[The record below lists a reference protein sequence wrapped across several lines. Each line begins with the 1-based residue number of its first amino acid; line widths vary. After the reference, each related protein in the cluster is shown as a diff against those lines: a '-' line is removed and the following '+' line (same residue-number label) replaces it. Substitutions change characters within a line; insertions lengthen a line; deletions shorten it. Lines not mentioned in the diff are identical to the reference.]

1 MKRKSIWIMGILL
14 LLSLFLISCQFTA
27 PGSTDVREGFDL
39 FDSQVTAVDK
49 ISLTDGKATYRF
61 TFSDGTSRTL
71 TVGDTVSSAGSALS
85 VTSVEKTGTEG
96 ETDTYTITFS
106 DGTMQSFTVTNAK
119 PLTVLSCKKTKSVGK
134 VDTYTISFS
143 DGTTAEFTVTNGTDG
158 KDGVDGTN
166 GIDGKDGKDGVDGTN
181 GTDGKDGADGNDGA
195 DAEPLTV
202 VSCGKTRSEGKT
214 DIYTLEFSD
223 GTSTEFTVTN
233 GTDGG
238 SADTEPRLAELEKL
252 MGEVLTGLRVQKKP
266 AGTRTVTDPSLTS
279 VKDLLKR
286 FSGGGTWMNRETMFG
301 DRDTVYSVTLHGWN
315 IGRIDGQEPGNVT
328 VNVAFQSLNQS
339 DPNNITFVRYNDL
352 IYTTEIVPCGVS
364 DYTLDVCIPKADL
377 DAAGLPEDFILCVY
391 VTTKD
396 CWVRPSAN
404 ETCLMKEKNESL
416 TVAKNDRTIYLYSP
430 YFVDNGV
437 LAQYKYNETYTP
449 DMSFRTSEGDE
460 YIFDFSWIS
469 SGDSGSAEGKETNVK
484 LQLPDLYDLVVD
496 DNFELF
502 YKGILNCLDS
512 DVYDF
517 ELNFA
522 DGKSRGTS
530 YARKYV
536 WTPAAADIG
545 RHTLGIT
552 VRDQNGEAVD
562 RGSVVLNVVAK
573 PTSPAEE
580 KVILCVGDSL
590 TFGGVW
596 PAELYRRLCES
607 GGTPAGY
614 GLTNIRFIGTCLTGS
629 STTCAGVPYEGYG
642 GWTFSSYNSNNL
654 RGEHRYI
661 YAATGGNYAALDAEA
676 DQHARYTD
684 ANGAVW
690 KLESIEENRIKIIAV
705 SGAYSSFPASGK
717 LTYEDGGTGNVA
729 EITYESQEIAAQ
741 NPFWDES
748 AGKVDIKKYVEAQGA
763 EKVDEVIVLLGWN
776 NTGIGENPYK
786 QQVRIFLNN
795 FHTAYPDCKVTLVG
809 LQVPLHDGF
818 GSSYGTAWNYYEK
831 LQYVWNF
838 QQWYIDITHEEAY
851 SGFVSYVSIAGQ
863 FDSVNNMPM
872 KQIPVNNRNPNTETV
887 CSNGVHPAQAGY
899 LQIAD
904 AILRHMAAKFQ

>member
-106 DGTMQSFTVTNAK
+106 DGTTQSFTVTNAK

-143 DGTTAEFTVTNGTDG
+143 DGTTAEFTVTNGADGKNGTDG
-158 KDGVDGTN
+158 RDGVNGTN
-166 GIDGKDGKDGVDGTN
+166 GA
-181 GTDGKDGADGNDGA
+181 DGKDGAA
-195 DAEPLTV
+195 AEPLTV

-279 VKDLLKR
+279 VAALRER
-286 FSGGGTWMNRETMFG
+286 FSGGGTWMNRDTMFG
-301 DRDTVYSVTLHGWN
+301 DRDTVYSITLNGWN
-315 IGRIDGQEPGNVT
+315 IGRTDGQEPGNVT
-328 VNVAFQSLNQS
+328 VNVAFQSLDLS

-364 DYTLDVCIPKADL
+364 DYTLDVRIPKADL

-391 VTTKD
+391 VTTTG
-396 CWVRPSAN
+396 CWVTPSAN

-416 TVAKNDRTIYLYSP
+416 TTLGTNNGTIYLYSP
-430 YFVDNGV
+430 YFVDNKAS
-437 LAQYKYNETYTP
+437 AQRNYGKYTP

-469 SGDSGSAEGKETNVK
+469 SGDSGSTEGKETNVK
-484 LQLPDLYDLVVD
+484 LQLPDLYDLVVG

-545 RHTLGIT
+545 QHTLGIT

-562 RGSVVLNVVAK
+562 QGSVVLNVVAK

-590 TFGGVW
+590 TAGGVW

-642 GWTFSSYNSNNL
+642 GWTFSSYNTNYL

-661 YAATGGNYAALDAEA
+661 YAASAENYAALDAEA

-717 LTYEDGGTGNVA
+717 LTYKDGGTGNVA
-729 EITYESQEIAAQ
+729 EITYASQEIVGQ

-748 AGKVDIKKYVEAQGA
+748 AKKVDIKKYVEAQGA

-786 QQVRIFLNN
+786 QQVRIFLDN

-831 LQYVWNF
+831 LQYVWKF